1 MKITLT
7 GSLGNVSKPL
17 AEILISS
24 GHDVTII
31 SSDAAKKKIIDTLG
45 AKAASPASGL
55 GTRWAVTSG
64 RHRAGPL
71 RTQRPAGWFASP
83 VGCYYSCR
91 FSLGLCLRFGVERIV
106 AIIRGDSNFLGIGLR
121 IYALIHP

>member
-31 SSDAAKKKIIDTLG
+31 SSDAAKKNIIDTLG

-64 RHRAGPL
+64 RHRVRTL
-71 RTQRPAGWFASP
+71 RTQRPACSFASA
-83 VGCYYSCR
+83 VGCYCLCR
-91 FSLGLCLRFGVERIV
+91 FSLRLGMRFGGERIV
-106 AIIRGDSNFLGIGLR
+106 AMIGCDPDSS
-121 IYALIHP
+121 

>member
-24 GHDVTII
+24 GHDATII

-45 AKAASPASGL
+45 AKAVSPASGL

-64 RHRAGPL
+64 RQREAPL
-71 RTQRPAGWFASP
+71 RTQRPVCWFASSA
-83 VGCYYSCR
+83 G
-91 FSLGLCLRFGVERIV
+91 
-106 AIIRGDSNFLGIGLR
+106 
-121 IYALIHP
+121 